1 MKILKVQKKKCKIP
15 RKNMQKNMKNL
26 KFNLK
31 KFIKFVTKTSL
42 KKMSTS
48 SPLTKVSVSKK
59 KLTKRPS
66 VLKNQIKR

>member
-1 MKILKVQKKKCKIP
+1 
-15 RKNMQKNMKNL
+15 MQKNMKNP